1 LELLYIIEEV
11 AGQQQHSGECDRIL
25 EKIKSRSG
33 MALYTQ
39 AGRQA
44 GEPRQL
50 LPLTT
55 PEIKKRRA
63 LVSLNGNS
71 SRAPQH
77 TSAHR
82 AREKTHII

>member
-1 LELLYIIEEV
+1 
-11 AGQQQHSGECDRIL
+11 
-25 EKIKSRSG
+25 

-39 AGRQA
+39 AG
-44 GEPRQL
+44 EPRQLL

-77 TSAHR
+77 TSAG
-82 AREKTHII
+82 EKTHI